1 MSSTRRE
8 SSTQPLVPAQ
18 STGTDARLAPGS
30 GGNGGTGGSGRGGRG
45 AGRALKIAGMAVAVV
60 VAFAVLAL
68 ALSAVQLLPRLRNP
82 FAETTVDRSQPAL
95 LKSITALSRYEA
107 ASGSFQVI
115 VDIAKKSS
123 FLPSFVEGTDTLFV
137 GSGSDIAF
145 INFGNLKGKAI
156 VVSKNRTGVTIT
168 LPPAQLEP
176 AVLNVKRSY
185 VFSQDEGLLNR
196 VGNFFSS
203 NPNSQHQVYV
213 LAQQKIQAAAR
224 HSDLITEANKNT
236 TSMLTGLMHSLGFHQ
251 VKVIFQPSS

>member
-1 MSSTRRE
+1 M
-8 SSTQPLVPAQ
+8 VVAI
-18 STGTDARLAPGS
+18 
-30 GGNGGTGGSGRGGRG
+30 G
-45 AGRALKIAGMAVAVV
+45 AAVAVLV
-60 VAFAVLAL
+60 L
-68 ALSAVQLLPRLRNP
+68 ALSAVRLLPRLRNP

-123 FLPSFVEGTDTLFV
+123 FIPSFIEGTDTLFV

-145 INFGNLKGKAI
+145 INFGGLKGKAI
-156 VVSKNRTGVTIT
+156 AVSKDRTGVTIT

-185 VFSQDEGLLNR
+185 VFSENEGLLNR

-203 NPNSQHQVYV
+203 NPNSQRQVYI

-224 HSDLITEANKNT
+224 HSQLTAEAEKNA
-236 TSMLTGLMHSLGFHQ
+236 TSMLTGLMHSLGFHR
-251 VKVIFQPSS
+251 VTVIFQPS